1 MFGVMRI
8 RDRLDLDMNRYF
20 KDDAGNFSIIAAVS
34 LSAIALSIAAALDIS
49 SAHSV
54 NADLRYSLDSATLYA
69 ASVVDSDTFEED
81 SVFFFHENFDTH
93 AAVTVNSVSFTKQD
107 GAIQAVASVNKPAFL
122 GGLLKRD
129 SIEMA
134 VTSEVSFADEEVE
147 AAPCLIALSTTA
159 NPGINLNS
167 GAQISAPDCE
177 VQIHSTGNSA
187 FGINGGTTYDVKSTC
202 VAGTGI
208 TNNTGNSIPNLETG
222 CEVDPDPYAGG
233 FPEPDSSVCTEFGQN
248 YNSGGTIPLT
258 PGVYCG
264 WFHFNN
270 SNANVTFAPGPYIL
284 KNGGWTV
291 NGGNW
296 SGDGVTFYYA
306 DDSQIQFN
314 GGVAANFT
322 PPTTGDFA
330 GVFMTENPNL
340 PVNNRQFTI
349 NDNRGFGFEGIIYLP
364 SRNIHFNSGSSL
376 TSLTANL
383 IANTL
388 SFDTVDIT
396 LESSTS
402 ASTSSSGGSVVYLS
416 E

>member
-1 MFGVMRI
+1 MFGVITI

-20 KDDAGNFSIIAAVS
+20 KDDAGNFSIIGAVS

-49 SAHSV
+49 SVHSIK
-54 NADLRYSLDSATLYA
+54 ADLQNSLDVATLYA
-69 ASVVDSDTFEED
+69 ASVVDSDRFEQD
-81 SVFFFHENFDTH
+81 SVFLFHENFNPH
-93 AAVTVNSVSFTKQD
+93 VALTVDFVSFTKQD
-107 GAIQAVASVNKPAFL
+107 GAIQAVASVNKPLFF

-129 SIEMA
+129 SILVA
-134 VTSEVSFADEEVE
+134 ATSKVSFVDEEAE
-147 AAPCLIALSTTA
+147 AAPCLVALSTTA
-159 NPGINLNS
+159 SPGINMNS
-167 GAQISAPDCE
+167 GARISAPDCE
-177 VQIHSTGNSA
+177 VQIHSTRNPA

-202 VAGTGI
+202 VAGTRI
-208 TNNTGNSIPNLETG
+208 RNNTGNSIPNLETG
-222 CEVDPDPYAGG
+222 CAVDPDPYAGG
-233 FPEPDSSVCTEFGQN
+233 FPEPDSSVCDEFGQN
-248 YNSGGTIPLT
+248 YDSGTVPLT

-264 WFHFNN
+264 WFNFNN

-284 KNGGWTV
+284 KNGGWNV

-296 SGDGVTFYYA
+296 SGQGVTFYYA
-306 DDSQIQFN
+306 DNSQIQFN

-349 NDNRGFGFEGIIYLP
+349 NDTRGFGFEGIIYLP

-388 SFDTVDIT
+388 SFDTVNVT
-396 LESSTS
+396 LESSTN
-402 ASTSSSGGSVVYLS
+402 ASTSSSGGAVVYLD